1 MSDSDW
7 KGHQVFEA
15 DWWGNCV
22 NSFGEEAKQVSYAHR
37 MGLINDPRNGKWPVY
52 DMRGRDV
59 VDLGGGPVSMLLKC
73 INLGPRSMVIDP
85 CNYPGWV
92 ADRYSAAGVGYSR
105 IPAEEFNKTGYDEA
119 WIYNVLQHVIDP
131 EKIVKN
137 ALRGARVV
145 RIFDWIDIPPHP
157 GHPHELK
164 AEKLGQWLGG
174 KGTVEELK
182 GENGLIGRAFYGVFV
197 A

>member
-22 NSFGEEAKQVSYAHR
+22 NTFGEEAKQISYAHR

-52 DMRGRDV
+52 DMRGRSV

-73 INLGPRSMVIDP
+73 IDLGERSCVVDP
-85 CNYPGWV
+85 CSYPDWV
-92 ADRYSAAGVGYSR
+92 TSRYAAAGIVHKR
-105 IPAEEFNKTGYDEA
+105 MPAEDFNATGFQEA

-131 EKIVKN
+131 EKIIYN
-137 ALRGARVV
+137 AKQAARVV

-164 AEKLGQWLGG
+164 AELLGKWLGG
-174 KGTVEELK
+174 EGTVTEFT
-182 GENGLIGRAFYGVFV
+182 GENGLIGRAFHGVFV
-197 A
+197 P

>member
-22 NSFGEEAKQVSYAHR
+22 NTFGEEAKQITYAHR

-52 DMRGRDV
+52 DMRGRSV

-73 INLGPRSMVIDP
+73 IDLGPHSIVIDP
-85 CNYPGWV
+85 CPYPDWV
-92 ADRYSAAGVGYSR
+92 AARYEAAGIDY
-105 IPAEEFNKTGYDEA
+105 IQMPAEDFTGEGFHEA

-131 EKIVKN
+131 EKIVYN
-137 ALRGARVV
+137 AKKAARVI

-164 AEKLGQWLGG
+164 AETLGKWLGG
-174 KGTVEELK
+174 EGSVSEFK
-182 GENGLIGRAFYGVFV
+182 GENGLIGRAFHGVFV
-197 A
+197 P